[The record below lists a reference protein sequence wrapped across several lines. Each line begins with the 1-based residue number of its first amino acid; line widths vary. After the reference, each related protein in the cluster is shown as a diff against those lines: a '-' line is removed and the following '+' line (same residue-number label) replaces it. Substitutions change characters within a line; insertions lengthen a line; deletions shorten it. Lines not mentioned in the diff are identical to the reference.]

1 MDLLTLITRILAA
14 GSLLALI
21 WLVVRA
27 FGKSAGWG
35 LGVLLLSPVSAA
47 LFGLKYWDSEKKAF
61 LLYLGTTCTSVG
73 LALYLFST
81 WGGWEL
87 LRTSSQVR
95 QGIETQQLSVLD
107 AETFLKASTYFRD
120 RSGMDFSDPRLL
132 ASAREILDRQAAR
145 QAPGQEATP
154 QPEAGTPEAKD
165 NPHATPMNRKTT
177 SVPVEHTR
185 LVFRT
190 IPVEDA
196 HKYIGAT
203 AKVTRRNAEEKEYRL
218 TGVTSKSLQF
228 TQRNNS
234 GIFSFA
240 LRMNDI
246 VKLRILVKVPN

>member
-132 ASAREILDRQAAR
+132 ASSTARLRDRHR
-145 QAPGQEATP
+145 
-154 QPEAGTPEAKD
+154 D
-165 NPHATPMNRKTT
+165 RKPRH
-177 SVPVEHTR
+177 SPRPVR
-185 LVFRT
+185 LKRRT
-190 IPVEDA
+190 IHTP
-196 HKYIGAT
+196 
-203 AKVTRRNAEEKEYRL
+203 R
-218 TGVTSKSLQF
+218 
-228 TQRNNS
+228 
-234 GIFSFA
+234 
-240 LRMNDI
+240 
-246 VKLRILVKVPN
+246 P